1 MSVFSRFS
9 DIISANISALL
20 DKAEDPQKMI
30 RLIIQEMEDT
40 LVEVRTQMAKS
51 LADKREL
58 TRVKDQRTQQLEDWQ
73 NKVRLA
79 LSKDRD
85 DLARA
90 AIIEKNKLAKVV
102 EAMAQDEQ
110 TIDDNLAKLSSE
122 VDKLEQKITETRAKQ
137 QALLI
142 REQAATSRSKVQSHI
157 NRVQVAK
164 YEAQF
169 EQLARKIDHL
179 EGQADVASKPSSELE
194 QAFNDLE
201 AQDEIE
207 QELAAMKAQIEAQK
221 ANSIKE

>member
-58 TRVKDQRTQQLEDWQ
+58 SRVKAKRSQQLEDWQ
-73 NKVRLA
+73 AKVRLA
-79 LSKDRD
+79 LSKERD

-102 EAMAQDEQ
+102 AAMAQDELI
-110 TIDDNLAKLSSE
+110 IDDNLAKLSSE
-122 VDKLEQKITETRAKQ
+122 VEKLEQKITETRAKQ

-142 REQAATSRSKVQSHI
+142 REQAATSRHKVQSHI
-157 NRVQVAK
+157 NPVQVAK

-169 EQLARKIDHL
+169 DQLARKIDDL
-179 EGQADVASKPSSELE
+179 EGQADVAITPASDLE
-194 QAFNDLE
+194 QAFDDLE

-207 QELAAMKAQIEAQK
+207 QELAAMKAQMQAQK
-221 ANSIKE
+221 PTSSKE